1 MDHVVNLNIHRD
13 IFFKSREVTKCYFFS
28 RGLNSNLTMQSYVDV
43 IYSDEDIR
51 NCFVWVINKYIEL
64 RKSPLLLPFTSR
76 YICLAN
82 NIWRTYVSPGKIKT
96 QKNMIFFFFFF
107 EVHPV
112 HDPTATRGRGLQSKR
127 NGFYVSEYIVI
138 GKTSCWELLPTTYNG
153 IRRKLL

>member
-96 QKNMIFFFFFF
+96 QKNMIFFFFFLRF
-107 EVHPV
+107 
-112 HDPTATRGRGLQSKR
+112 TQYTTLQPLEEEGYKVR
-127 NGFYVSEYIVI
+127 ETVFMWVNI
-138 GKTSCWELLPTTYNG
+138 
-153 IRRKLL
+153 